1 LNFVEF
7 YFGSFLVNSKCLNY
21 TLLLS
26 FFRSTYMA
34 IFTFLKG
41 FRTGLFIA
49 FLHIMKYLKLLPV
62 LLFLWSPL
70 SGQNAEQIRLKDL
83 QKVLTTSTDRIQV
96 FNFWATWC
104 APCVKEIPLFE
115 KLNQE
120 NNSVDVTLVSMDF
133 DLDPNPDKVNR
144 FVVRKNIQSK
154 VVILTETDPNSWI
167 DKIDKEWT
175 GVLPA
180 TLIINTKSGK
190 RKLVQKELHEG
201 DLEKLIE
208 EVKH

>member
-1 LNFVEF
+1 
-7 YFGSFLVNSKCLNY
+7 
-21 TLLLS
+21 LLFSL
-26 FFRSTYMA
+26 
-34 IFTFLKG
+34 
-41 FRTGLFIA
+41 
-49 FLHIMKYLKLLPV
+49 IMKYLILLPV

-83 QKVLTTSTDRIQV
+83 QKVLSTSTDRIQV

-144 FVVRKNIQSK
+144 FVARKNIQSK
-154 VVILTETDPNSWI
+154 VLILMETDPNSWI
-167 DKIDKEWT
+167 DKVDKEWT
-175 GVLPA
+175 GALPA